1 MGAPQLLAER
11 VAVGGVGEAQVGHLV
26 VGGAGIRVNVR
37 PPSVVCTIAV
47 QECPPHG
54 AVPSS
59 HQVNSLIAVNDSG
72 WKPAGTAPA
81 VVKLRTL
88 LAEPVV
94 ATCALECDAGSV
106 SVAASAL
113 AASAAPTPAAIPT
126 VGARSGSR
134 IRISHG
140 QRQRR
145 RRMPRSV
152 AATSCP
158 RSPRGSPMLM
168 PAPSPSSGC
177 AAVPGRG

>member
-1 MGAPQLLAER
+1 MR
-11 VAVGGVGEAQVGHLV
+11 VKCG
-26 VGGAGIRVNVR
+26 
-37 PPSVVCTIAV
+37 PPSIVCTTAV
-47 QECPPHG
+47 QECPPQG

-72 WKPAGTAPA
+72 WNPAGTAPA

-88 LAEPVV
+88 LVEPVV
-94 ATCALECDAGSV
+94 ATGALDFDAGSV

-145 RRMPRSV
+145 RLMPRSV
-152 AATSCP
+152 AATSCSSTAS
-158 RSPRGSPMLM
+158 RKSMLM
-168 PAPSPSSGC
+168 PAPSP
-177 AAVPGRG
+177 